1 MDSPLWHSFHTM
13 RRSQPLI
20 TPEELQCLL
29 GAAPATAN
37 APADAAP
44 QPRHNGHTMHWG
56 AALWLLKGLLL
67 YWSLVSPEAS
77 SLASASRYLWMRGSL
92 ELVCLLVFW
101 GAAAH
106 PRGRK
111 LAHGA
116 MLVASTTC
124 LMDLMTLL
132 SFP

>member
-1 MDSPLWHSFHTM
+1 M

-37 APADAAP
+37 APADAALH
-44 QPRHNGHTMHWG
+44 PRHNVHTVHWG

-77 SLASASRYLWMRGSL
+77 SLANASRYLWMRGSL
-92 ELVCLLVFW
+92 ELLCLLVFW
-101 GAAAH
+101 GAAVH

-116 MLVASTTC
+116 MLVASTTS

>member
-1 MDSPLWHSFHTM
+1 MNSALWHSFHTM
-13 RRSQPLI
+13 RRTQPLI

-29 GAAPATAN
+29 GAAPAIAT
-37 APADAAP
+37 ADAP
-44 QPRHNGHTMHWG
+44 PHPLHTTHTVHFG

-101 GAAAH
+101 VAAVH

-111 LAHGA
+111 MAHGA
-116 MLVASTTC
+116 MLVASTTS